1 MTCPLGADIDFVYG
15 RKWNNHENEVEHRS
29 IEKYLR
35 TLMAKKL
42 HGALLVPQK
51 APRRFACS
59 AIILIIIDDK
69 LYKFLKLEN
78 ITRGY

>member
-35 TLMAKKL
+35 TLNGK
-42 HGALLVPQK
+42 K

-59 AIILIIIDDK
+59 AKIK
-69 LYKFLKLEN
+69 LVGQ
-78 ITRGY
+78 RGWFSRLFMKQ

>member
-1 MTCPLGADIDFVYG
+1 MAKKLHGALLVPQKAPRRFASSA
-15 RKWNNHENEVEHRS
+15 KMKTKENHHGNEAELPS

-51 APRRFACS
+51 VMR
-59 AIILIIIDDK
+59 
-69 LYKFLKLEN
+69 
-78 ITRGY
+78 ITTNFTGK